1 MTNIDIEKGDL
12 GSGSRL
18 IGVKECAARLGCSPG
33 TIYNLSAAGRIQHRR
48 LGGSVKFLYPDDLDA
63 YVASIVVKAN

>member
-1 MTNIDIEKGDL
+1 MTNIEKGDL
-12 GSGSRL
+12 GSGSRI

-33 TIYNLSAAGRIQHRR
+33 TVYAACAAGKIQHRR

-63 YVASIVVKAN
+63 FIAANVVMAN